1 MNIFH
6 SLVGIMAV
14 LFLLLATGF
23 VSRKVGLLND
33 TVSKNLSKLI
43 ICLGQPA
50 LIVSALNNAE
60 WSEERVKI
68 AIWATVI
75 GFAMHTFMGAA
86 AFLICRGMKNADH
99 AKIFEFGLVVAN
111 CGFLGFPVLDSVF
124 GEGLGSF
131 MGAFYVISF
140 HLYLWTWGISILA
153 RGRDDIKLTP
163 KKAIL
168 NYGTIPCLVGIGLYL
183 LKAIPGYA
191 LPDPITKTL
200 TYLGGLCTPI
210 SLLITGGLLAT
221 IPLKKLFG
229 TPSLYAHSAVSLF
242 VFPMVVCVIAK
253 LLRLPDL
260 YILFCTVMAGLPAAS
275 TVTMLCEI
283 HNIDPPYASQ
293 TVGIT
298 SLLTT
303 VTLPVVWLFANWIVG
318 L

>member
-1 MNIFH
+1 MTVFH
-6 SLVGIMAV
+6 SLIGIMTT
-14 LFLLLATGF
+14 LFLLLAVGF
-23 VSRKVGLLND
+23 FCRKVGLLND
-33 TVSKNLSKLI
+33 MSSKNLSKLI

-50 LIVSALNNAE
+50 LIISALNNAE
-60 WSEERVKI
+60 WSPERLKI
-68 AIWATVI
+68 ALWATVI

-86 AFLICRGMKNADH
+86 AFLVCRGMKKAEH
-99 AKIFEFGLVVAN
+99 AKIFEFGLVFTN

-124 GEGLGSF
+124 GEGMGSF

-140 HLYLWTWGISILA
+140 HLFLWTWGISILA

-163 KKAIL
+163 KKALL
-168 NYGTIPCLVGIGLYL
+168 NYGTVPCAIGVALYL
-183 LKAIPGYA
+183 LKYFFSMPE
-191 LPDPITKTL
+191 PIGKTL

-210 SLLITGGLLAT
+210 SILITGGLLAT

-229 TPSLYAHSAVSLF
+229 TPSLYVHSAVSLF
-242 VFPMVVCVIAK
+242 AFPMVICVIAK
-253 LLRLPDL
+253 LLRLPDQ

-275 TVTMLCEI
+275 TVTMLGEI
-283 HNIDPPYASQ
+283 HNIDPGYASQ

-303 VTLPVVWLFANWIVG
+303 VTLPVVCLFANWVIG

>member
-23 VSRKVGLLND
+23 VCRKVGLLND
-33 TVSKNLSKLI
+33 TSSKNLSKLI

-50 LIVSALNNAE
+50 LIIAALNNAE
-60 WSEERVKI
+60 WSEERLKI
-68 AIWATVI
+68 ALWSTVI
-75 GFAMHTFMGAA
+75 GFAMHTFMGTV
-86 AFLICRGMKNADH
+86 AFLICRAMKNPDH
-99 AKIFEFGLVVAN
+99 AKIFEFGLVFAN

-124 GEGLGSF
+124 GDGMGSF

-140 HLYLWTWGISILA
+140 HLYLWTWGVSILA
-153 RGRDDIKLTP
+153 RGRDDIRLTP
-163 KKAIL
+163 KKAFL
-168 NYGTIPCLVGIGLYL
+168 NYGTIPCAIGVALYL
-183 LKAIPGYA
+183 LKPIFE
-191 LPDPITKTL
+191 LPEPVGKTL
-200 TYLGGLCTPI
+200 TYLANLCTPI

-221 IPLKKLFG
+221 LPLKKLFG
-229 TPSLYAHSAVSLF
+229 TPSLYAHSAVSPF
-242 VFPMVVCVIAK
+242 AFPMVVCVLAK
-253 LLRLPDL
+253 LLRLPDV
-260 YILFCTVMAGLPAAS
+260 YILVCTVMAGLPAAS

-298 SLLTT
+298 SVLTV
-303 VTLPVVWLFANWIVG
+303 VTLPVVCLFANWIIG